1 MVAQSNESNT
11 STDPT
16 LKLES
21 SEVNSSP
28 DPESESASN
37 AASEALATYLTEIK
51 ERGIGPTNYLHVYKP
66 DAAIEGKYALDLSM
80 APILQHSLDG
90 VLISKQNL
98 NLVLETLKGHIHAD
112 VWVIPDASGKS
123 KRASMTL
130 LSHCGSIRTKV
141 HHPPVKS
148 GAARANFDIEIIAN
162 LGDVSVWLPR
172 CFRGEITIRA
182 KHDSIAFSPK
192 LGAYAAPLLEI
203 PQERVYFVRDELC
216 GDQPSPPPRRGG
228 GRHRD
233 RDRDRA
239 EEADKK
245 DRCPDEPFDALLIHG
260 KHTSVRISW
269 DDEKEL
275 SDMKP
280 LEIVTTR
287 GGWKALLNGA
297 GKRIS
302 DTVAV
307 GRTLLPPSHP

>member
-1 MVAQSNESNT
+1 M
-11 STDPT
+11 
-16 LKLES
+16 K
-21 SEVNSSP
+21 
-28 DPESESASN
+28 
-37 AASEALATYLTEIK
+37 
-51 ERGIGPTNYLHVYKP
+51 TNY
-66 DAAIEGKYALDLSM
+66 A
-80 APILQHSLDG
+80 
-90 VLISKQNL
+90 KQ
-98 NLVLETLKGHIHAD
+98 
-112 VWVIPDASGKS
+112 
-123 KRASMTL
+123 
-130 LSHCGSIRTKV
+130 

-162 LGDVSVWLPR
+162 FGDVSVWLPR

-182 KHDSIAFSPK
+182 KHDCIAFSPK
-192 LGAYAAPLLEI
+192 LGAYTAPLLEI

-216 GDQPSPPPRRGG
+216 GDHPSPRRRRG
-228 GRHRD
+228 

-239 EEADKK
+239 KGADKK
-245 DRCPDEPFDALLIHG
+245 DRSPDEPLDALLVHG
-260 KHTSVRISW
+260 KHSSVRISW

-307 GRTLLPPSHP
+307 GRSLLPPPLP